1 MSGDRRQRG
10 SRQVLRKGRLERAM
24 NYQEARTYLDAL
36 SGRGSVLGLENMK
49 ELLKR
54 LDNPQKRLRFIHIA
68 GTNGK
73 GSVLAYLSSILQA
86 ADYRTGSYTSPHLFS
101 YLERYRINGED
112 ISEELFA
119 RMFTTVA
126 AAAESM
132 EQEGLTGPT
141 CFEVE
146 TATAMLCF
154 AEQKCDVVVL
164 ETGLG
169 GRLDATN
176 VVDSTILAVIASISM
191 DHMDYLG
198 NTLAEIAAQKAGIL
212 KAGAAVVS
220 AAQEPEAAEVIA
232 ATCAERGC
240 ALRCVDSARI
250 HPLSCRIE
258 EQRFD
263 YGTWK
268 NVQIRLAGA
277 YQFKNA
283 ALALEA
289 VETLRGLGFTLPDD
303 RVYEGM
309 RNTVWRGRFTP
320 IAEKPTIILDG
331 AHNEAAAIELKKSL
345 ELYFRGRELYFV
357 FGVFRDKEYK
367 KIIALTAPMAQHIIA
382 VETVGNPRALPAEEL
397 RAAVAEVNP
406 SVEAAGS
413 VREAIHRLCTSVP
426 PEAVIVIFG
435 SLSFLSE
442 AEAAVAEEFGFDKA
456 EQ

>member
-1 MSGDRRQRG
+1 
-10 SRQVLRKGRLERAM
+10 M
-24 NYQEARTYLDAL
+24 NYQEAGTYLDAL
-36 SGRGSVLGLENMK
+36 SGRGSILGLESMK

-54 LDNPQKRLRFIHIA
+54 LGDPQKRLRFIHIA

-73 GSVLAYLSSILQA
+73 GSVLAYLSTVLKASG
-86 ADYRTGSYTSPHLFS
+86 YRTGSYTSPHLFS

-119 RMFTTVA
+119 RLFTTVA
-126 AAAESM
+126 AAAEAM
-132 EQEGLTGPT
+132 ERDGLAGPT

-154 AEQKCDVVVL
+154 AEQECEVAVL

-176 VVDSTILAVIASISM
+176 AADSTILAVITSVSM

-198 NTLAEIAAQKAGIL
+198 NTLAEIAAQKAGII

-220 AAQEPEAAEVIA
+220 ATQEPEAAEVIA
-232 ATCAERGC
+232 AACAERGC
-240 ALRCVDSARI
+240 TLRCVDSARI
-250 HPLSCRIE
+250 HPRSCSIE

-263 YGTWK
+263 YGTWE
-268 NVQIRLAGA
+268 NVKIRLAGA

-289 VETLRGLGFTLPDD
+289 VGALRALGFSLPDD
-303 RVYEGM
+303 QVYEGM
-309 RNTVWRGRFTP
+309 RDTVWRGRFTP

-345 ELYFRGRELYFV
+345 ELYFSDRELYFV
-357 FGVFRDKEYK
+357 FGVFRDKEYR
-367 KIIALTAPMAQHIIA
+367 KIIALTAPLARHIIA

-413 VREAIHRLCTSVP
+413 VREAFRKLRALVP
-426 PEAVIVIFG
+426 PEAVIAVFG

-442 AEAAVAEEFGFDKA
+442 AEAAAAEEFGSGEE
-456 EQ
+456 EQQTHMPTVQAAPGI